1 MPASDRVVV
10 YNREFR
16 ATPVWMWLAQRLSGV
31 LLGPLVVIHMWSKS
45 TAASA
50 VLSAILLACILVH
63 GYTGIRRIAL
73 KKGKFALVH
82 ALTVLW
88 FLVVAFFGVLIVV
101 YH

>member
-1 MPASDRVVV
+1 MPASDRVV

-16 ATPVWMWLAQRLSGV
+16 ATPVWAWLAQRLSGV
-31 LLGPLVVIHMWSKS
+31 LLGPLVLIHMWSTS
-45 TAASA
+45 TAANRLLSA
-50 VLSAILLACILVH
+50 VLLAFILVH

-73 KKGKFALVH
+73 KKAKFALMH

-88 FLVVAFFGVLIVV
+88 FLIVAFFGVLVLV